1 MNMEHVTEYL
11 NMGGYAF
18 YVWTSFGLSLGVMIA
33 HLIQPRR
40 RERRILGEIR
50 NRLRREAG
58 RA

>member
-1 MNMEHVTEYL
+1 MKMEGIVEYL
-11 NMGGYAF
+11 DMGGYAF
-18 YVWTSFGLSLGVMIA
+18 YVWTSFGLCMGLMIA
-33 HLIQPRR
+33 HLILPRR

>member
-1 MNMEHVTEYL
+1 MERVTEYL

-18 YVWTSFGLSLGVMIA
+18 YVWTSFGLCLCVMIA
-33 HLIQPRR
+33 HLILPRR

-58 RA
+58 RS